1 MKSEQILLRLI
12 NIVFFFALAAAIV
25 AGGMTILGLI
35 THDGVG
41 ILIDSSTGEVLDKH
55 LEASLAIKD
64 YVKVFLSIILTCLF
78 VVPIY
83 FLRKAALDLLRGN
96 IYSDRVVT
104 GLRWAGITIIGYK
117 VFEVLVTFYERLA
130 FQGKMKFEVKF
141 LGVDSLA
148 FVVIIGLFFIL
159 LSKIVDNAA
168 GLQKDVNM
176 TI

>member
-1 MKSEQILLRLI
+1 MKSEQLLLSLI
-12 NIVFFFALAAAIV
+12 NIVFFFAVVAAIF
-25 AGGMTILGLI
+25 AGGLTILAFV

-55 LEASLAIKD
+55 LEASPTIKD
-64 YVKVFLSIILTCLF
+64 YVKVFLSIIMTFLF

-83 FLRKAALDLLRGN
+83 FLRKATVDLVRGHM
-96 IYSDRVVT
+96 YSEQVVT

-130 FQGKMKFEVKF
+130 FQGKMKLEVEF
-141 LGVDSLA
+141 LSVDSLV

-159 LSKIVDNAA
+159 LSKVVVHAA